1 MGWDDL
7 VTAGP
12 KCVSGQT
19 SYGKIYLTFTHLDYH
34 HHTVTASSFLVLV
47 LISRLSLFRPALLVL
62 RDYPPSPPAS
72 KPNRPRQQHDT
83 TEESGI
89 HTRHYSLA
97 LLCTTRTRASSQR
110 RCRSPFRCV
119 PRSPRSSIYH
129 SSSILHVVHRSS
141 LSDLLDP
148 STPYYSGRYVPP
160 RHSHSY
166 SHSHSHSRE
175 RIQRSVS
182 VSLSNSWT
190 TLTKTENLTWNRP
203 FVFVTK
209 DPPCH

>member
-62 RDYPPSPPAS
+62 RDYPPSPPAP

-97 LLCTTRTRASSQR
+97 LLLHDSNPGIISTPLPVPLPLRA
-110 RCRSPFRCV
+110 PIA
-119 PRSPRSSIYH
+119 P
-129 SSSILHVVHRSS
+129 VVH
-141 LSDLLDP
+141 LSFVVD
-148 STPYYSGRYVPP
+148 PP
-160 RHSHSY
+160 R
-166 SHSHSHSRE
+166 RP
-175 RIQRSVS
+175 
-182 VSLSNSWT
+182 SLVPLGPT
-190 TLTKTENLTWNRP
+190 
-203 FVFVTK
+203 
-209 DPPCH
+209 